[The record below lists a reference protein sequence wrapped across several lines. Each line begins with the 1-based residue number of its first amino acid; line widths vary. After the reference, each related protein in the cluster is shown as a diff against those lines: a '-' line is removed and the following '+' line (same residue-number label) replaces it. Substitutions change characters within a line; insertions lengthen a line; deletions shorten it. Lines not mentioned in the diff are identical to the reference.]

1 MLARTGLWV
10 SVWMYVFMSLRFTPR
25 NRVDGSQARSTLTF
39 HGTAGLF
46 SRAATP
52 YHIPISI
59 VWGFYILHILA
70 SACYH
75 LSVRLQSGQWVWGSV
90 WGSNLRF
97 LEPLTLCTP
106 PIRSHS
112 VCGPL
117 PQVGLPQGCC
127 FARKRASCILG
138 ISSERTEVTS
148 VTQLNRGYFC
158 DTVTNRNL
166 RR

>member
-75 LSVRLQSGQWVWGSV
+75 LSIRLQSGQWVWGSV

-106 PIRSHS
+106 HPFTFC
-112 VCGPL
+112 VWAPPTG
-117 PQVGLPQGCC
+117 
-127 FARKRASCILG
+127 
-138 ISSERTEVTS
+138 SSAPGMLFCKKKSKLHFRYFFWT
-148 VTQLNRGYFC
+148 NRGYFC

-166 RR
+166 RL